1 MLAFVL
7 WKVLVGAAVILS
19 LFGMFAWLLAR
30 SKRTHSRR
38 FGGIS
43 YWEVVYGRFPRF
55 RRRKP

>member
-1 MLAFVL
+1 MFAFVL
-7 WKVLVGAAVILS
+7 WKVLIGVAAILLLFS
-19 LFGMFAWLLAR
+19 LFAWLLAR
-30 SKRTHSRR
+30 SKRTHCRR